1 MVRIG
6 QIGLGAWGKN
16 LLRNFYTQNG
26 CRLVCAADPDE
37 KGVVKLSPGYPG
49 VELTTD
55 VQSVIDKSKI
65 DAIIIAT
72 PPATHFQLAQAALE
86 AGIDVFVEKPMVL
99 DISQGERLVK
109 LAREK
114 GMILMVGH
122 IMEYH
127 PATEFLKRI
136 IDGGEL
142 GNIYYLYSSRV
153 NLGKVR
159 DIENSLWSFAPH
171 DVSMMNYLLGARPI
185 RVSAD
190 GQSYLQNGIEDVAF
204 ITMHYPNKVM
214 AHIHVSWLDPHKD
227 RKLTIVGSK
236 KMAVFNDTEPSEKI
250 RIFDKGIDISQ
261 DYNTYGEYLSLRT
274 GDIVI
279 PNVPSGEPL
288 KIECEH
294 FIKSVVSRIQ
304 PRSNGEDG
312 LSVLKILDA
321 AQKSLEQGGQPQLI
335 Q

>member
-1 MVRIG
+1 M
-6 QIGLGAWGKN
+6 
-16 LLRNFYTQNG
+16 
-26 CRLVCAADPDE
+26 
-37 KGVVKLSPGYPG
+37 
-49 VELTTD
+49 
-55 VQSVIDKSKI
+55 
-65 DAIIIAT
+65 
-72 PPATHFQLAQAALE
+72 
-86 AGIDVFVEKPMVL
+86 
-99 DISQGERLVK
+99 
-109 LAREK
+109 
-114 GMILMVGH
+114 
-122 IMEYH
+122 
-127 PATEFLKRI
+127 
-136 IDGGEL
+136 